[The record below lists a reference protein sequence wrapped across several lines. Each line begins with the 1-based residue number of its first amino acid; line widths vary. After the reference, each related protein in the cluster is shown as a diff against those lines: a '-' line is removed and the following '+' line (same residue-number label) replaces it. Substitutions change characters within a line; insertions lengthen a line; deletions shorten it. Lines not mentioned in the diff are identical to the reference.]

1 MNWEFLFSCCCFF
14 LNRKSIFCNSGWI
27 IVNIDVSLFCFVLS
41 WSSRVAGCVGR
52 CLTSFKSRWGCVRC
66 SDSSWGFLCTRTAK
80 DIFTVLLSLLW
91 KYLAQFRRRS
101 QSFWLHFSFAKLVLV
116 ALQMFRALDEFKRGQ
131 KPCCCFYFYFLLIY
145 PFQKLEV
152 NFDTIV
158 LFW

>member
-1 MNWEFLFSCCCFF
+1 MNWEFLFSCFF
-14 LNRKSIFCNSGWI
+14 FSTENLYFVILEWI
-27 IVNIDVSLFCFVLS
+27 IVNIEISLFCFVLS

-52 CLTSFKSRWGCVRC
+52 CLTSFKSMWGRVCC

-80 DIFTVLLSLLW
+80 DIFTVLLNLFW

-116 ALQMFRALDEFKRGQ
+116 ALQMFRALDIFNRGQ
-131 KPCCCFYFYFLLIY
+131 KPCCCFYFDFLLIH